1 MRAADV
7 RICIYASSGC
17 KNLYICVQRMLE
29 IHIFSFFVEY
39 VLQVIEE
46 IERISKDF
54 TAKEIL
60 ISNKMIRNY
69 D

>member
-1 MRAADV
+1 
-7 RICIYASSGC
+7 
-17 KNLYICVQRMLE
+17 MLE
-29 IHIFSFFVEY
+29 IHIFSFFLEY

-54 TAKEIL
+54 TAKAIL

>member
-1 MRAADV
+1 MRAADARNSHLFV
-7 RICIYASSGC
+7 
-17 KNLYICVQRMLE
+17 
-29 IHIFSFFVEY
+29 FVEY

-54 TAKEIL
+54 TAKAIL

>member
-1 MRAADV
+1 
-7 RICIYASSGC
+7 
-17 KNLYICVQRMLE
+17 MLE

-54 TAKEIL
+54 TAKAIL